1 MRGVASDVLLAPVIE
16 SFLDIR
22 KPGLDSGGFVV
33 GSMGMTTA
41 EELSEFAIDA
51 GTRDKEMPHRFSFD
65 PWLAGA
71 IYDSHVSDG
80 SGAFW
85 YMGLIDEIEINN
97 DGHTYRF
104 PKMKPGE
111 GTHGEEK
118 YDERMP
124 AFVRFRVLQPVAEVL
139 LGHTHLWPKDLG
151 LSETTLRKFKTGSV
165 RKTTIRE
172 AFERPRLI

>member
-1 MRGVASDVLLAPVIE
+1 MDVLLAPVFE
-16 SFLDIR
+16 SFLDLR
-22 KPGLDSGGFVV
+22 KPCLDNGGFVV
-33 GSMGMTTA
+33 GPMGMTTA
-41 EELSEFAIDA
+41 EELFGFAIEA
-51 GTRDKEMPHRFSFD
+51 GTRDTEVPHRFTFD

-71 IYDSHVSDG
+71 VYESHVSEG
-80 SGAFW
+80 TGAFR

-124 AFVRFRVLQPVAEVL
+124 AFIRFRILMSVSEVL
-139 LGHTHLWPKDLG
+139 PGSTHLWPKDLG
-151 LSETTLRKFKTGSV
+151 LSETKLRKFKVGSV
-165 RKTTIRE
+165 RKTAIRA
-172 AFERPRLI
+172 AFESMR